1 MLHDVLEASTSTSRH
16 TFTFTFLDLSKR
28 PGGLRA
34 RGAFARC
41 QGDMAGKAEAL
52 SLYRRIMRTAQC
64 WPSIKK
70 EAVKT
75 EIRDEFRRN
84 MGEANPQKMAKMLDE
99 ARSGLQSL
107 RQQCGMSSE
116 GSDIN
121 YMYDDALQRRYKPP
135 SR

>member
-1 MLHDVLEASTSTSRH
+1 MSRDLTMDYCLRQIAGTFFPLIFSTC
-16 TFTFTFLDLSKR
+16 
-28 PGGLRA
+28 G
-34 RGAFARC
+34 
-41 QGDMAGKAEAL
+41 MAGRAEAL
-52 SLYRRIMRTAQC
+52 SLFRRIMRTAQR

-116 GSDIN
+116 SSDIN

>member
-1 MLHDVLEASTSTSRH
+1 MLACL
-16 TFTFTFLDLSKR
+16 
-28 PGGLRA
+28 A
-34 RGAFARC
+34 RG
-41 QGDMAGKAEAL
+41 MAGKAEAL

>member
-1 MLHDVLEASTSTSRH
+1 MCWKHLQDIQTHIHIHILGPFQETVAA
-16 TFTFTFLDLSKR
+16 
-28 PGGLRA
+28 A
-34 RGAFARC
+34 RGAFACC